1 MKTPV
6 AILTASRACFP
17 GLPFSVGEQSEYKQD
32 LGKKRNEEG
41 KVRSRFLIAW
51 KEDAMDGQKKGSV
64 WKKTKGRAWAGC
76 WPQQEYL
83 EVYTYK
89 PYWCWLGPRQL
100 RAMLVNTHLTEIL
113 EVDQPR
119 AHQSQREIFLIEG
132 LCWCKDQCGGCLGIF
147 WVNWALVVAGK
158 FCS

>member
-83 EVYTYK
+83 EAYTYK
-89 PYWCWLGPRQL
+89 PYWCWLGPRHL

-119 AHQSQREIFLIEG
+119 AHEPKRNISHRGPVLMQRPMRRLPWDFLGELSPRGCREIL
-132 LCWCKDQCGGCLGIF
+132 
-147 WVNWALVVAGK
+147 
-158 FCS
+158 